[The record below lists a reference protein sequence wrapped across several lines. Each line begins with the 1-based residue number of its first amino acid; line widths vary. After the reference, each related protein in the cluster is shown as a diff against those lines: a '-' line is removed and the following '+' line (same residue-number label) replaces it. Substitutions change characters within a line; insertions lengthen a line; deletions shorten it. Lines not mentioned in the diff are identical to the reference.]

1 MKTKY
6 RLTFDES
13 IELSELIGS
22 YGADLMFPVDKNTGF
37 ISENP
42 VQIDNEEK
50 SDFPCWSCD
59 ALVNIIS
66 ALPSD
71 NPVTISVYENACVV
85 DGDINGERYR
95 YVSEKLID
103 ACLEMIEENID
114 CLEELIGLSED
125 DSEETEE
132 S

>member
-1 MKTKY
+1 MITKY

-50 SDFPCWSCD
+50 PDFPCWTCD

-66 ALPSD
+66 TLPSD
-71 NPVTISVYENACVV
+71 NPVTINLYENACVV
-85 DGDINGERYR
+85 EGDINGKKYK

-103 ACLEMIEENID
+103 ACLEMIVENIE
-114 CLEELIGLSED
+114 CLEELIGLPED
-125 DSEETEE
+125 EPEKPE
-132 S
+132 